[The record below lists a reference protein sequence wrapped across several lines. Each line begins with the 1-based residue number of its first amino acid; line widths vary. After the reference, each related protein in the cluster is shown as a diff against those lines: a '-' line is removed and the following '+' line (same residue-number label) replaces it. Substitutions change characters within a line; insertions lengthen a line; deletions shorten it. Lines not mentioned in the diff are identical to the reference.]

1 MSTISYATVIDAK
14 ADRVWRVL
22 RRFGD
27 IATWFPAVTQ
37 SAMEDGLPESTV
49 GSVRAMVLS
58 DGNPLRERLLS
69 MDDKNRTLSYGFEES
84 SLPYD
89 DFVLTVR
96 LVPLN
101 DGPRTFIQWT
111 AHFDVQPQH
120 DRETN
125 IRALRDLITA
135 GDASLHA
142 FLRDDRDH

>member
-1 MSTISYATVIDAK
+1 MSIIDYATVIDAE

-27 IATWFPAVTQ
+27 IATWFPAVTK
-37 SAMEDGLPESTV
+37 SVIEEGLPESTV

-69 MDDKNRTLSYGFEES
+69 MDDKNRTFSYGFEES
-84 SLPYD
+84 SLPFD
-89 DFVLTVR
+89 DFVLTVQ

-101 DGPRTFIQWT
+101 DGPRTFIRWT
-111 AHFDVQPQH
+111 AHFDVPPQH
-120 DRETN
+120 DREAN
-125 IRALRDLITA
+125 IGALRDLITA

-142 FLRDDRDH
+142 FFRDNRDR